1 MGRCHSFLI
10 LYLMPSLPLDDK
22 GTGSY
27 YKPDVKI
34 GDKYFKGTDYLVLA
48 NEKTLIAR
56 KKQMQR
62 EIKEVG

>member
-1 MGRCHSFLI
+1 MNHTALGAAQLTC
-10 LYLMPSLPLDDK
+10 YYLDDK

-27 YKPDVKI
+27 YKPDVRI

-48 NEKTLIAR
+48 DEKTLIAR